1 MADGDKPVL
10 EDAELR
16 RWLVAKFGTLE
27 PLTEGLVRARVAG
40 SGKVTLVLKAG
51 SSMRKHIQGPRTS
64 LIAAVFALVCA
75 AYPTVT
81 TAQKVYFPPMPMPTK
96 SDAGGQVA
104 VQVMEMTG
112 GPFSSGAKVVL
123 RTGTRTT
130 TQNSTAVMYNQTIN
144 TNESGLAQFQGLL
157 EGEYI
162 VEVSAPGYR
171 SVLEDASIRVGHN
184 NEAFG
189 VMLIPDGPLA
199 KNGHGG
205 GPPAKALKEMEKG
218 LESMQVGKLNEAEQH
233 LKKAQDMA
241 PKSPDVNYLLG
252 VLYMRRGNSAQ
263 AREYLQKAVDA
274 APNHASALL
283 ALGEAEMQQRD
294 YSKAAET
301 LERGLQ
307 LRPTAWRAH
316 YMAGVASYQMRDYDK
331 ALEQAQAALV
341 SGQDK
346 TEGALLLVGQAQ
358 AALHQRDAA
367 LATFNQYLKEQPNGS
382 RVAAARHEIEKLN
395 AATGRGQVELAS
407 AVTPVGVGGA
417 GNGGASSDVALLRT
431 KGDSD
436 ESAMETAELPD
447 LPALPLTTETNWAP
461 PDVDEEK
468 LMFDTSADACSLSSI
483 TAKVGARIEEL
494 VSNVDRFTATEQME
508 HTALSPMGIQVSQET
523 RQFNYLVEI
532 RKSGSQDLDVQE
544 YRDGSVSVQQFP
556 AHLGTVGLP
565 TLVLVFHPY
574 YQPKYDF
581 RCEGGGTWNGR
592 KTWVV
597 HFQQKANS
605 HSEMLVY
612 HVNGRFYPVGMK
624 GRAWI
629 DEETSQILA
638 MESDMIK
645 PIPEIRLMRDHQL
658 IEYGPVAFANAG
670 TKMWLPKSADWYCSI
685 SGRRYHRRHSFSN
698 FLLFSIDDSQKIGKP
713 KDTNDEMQK
722 N

>member
-1 MADGDKPVL
+1 
-10 EDAELR
+10 
-16 RWLVAKFGTLE
+16 
-27 PLTEGLVRARVAG
+27 
-40 SGKVTLVLKAG
+40 
-51 SSMRKHIQGPRTS
+51 MRKYTQGPCKS
-64 LIAAVFALVCA
+64 LIVAVFALLCA
-75 AYPTVT
+75 AFPIRSS
-81 TAQKVYFPPMPMPTK
+81 AQKVYFPPQPMPTK
-96 SDAGGQVA
+96 SDADSGGQIS
-104 VQVMEMTG
+104 VQVMEITG
-112 GPFSSGAKVVL
+112 APFSGGAKVEL
-123 RTGTRTT
+123 RRGQRTT
-130 TQNSTAVMYNQTIN
+130 TQNSTAVMYNQTIT

-162 VEVSAPGYR
+162 VEVSAPGFR
-171 SVLEDASIRVGHN
+171 SVEEDASINVGHR

-189 VMLIPDGPLA
+189 VMLIANGPLA
-199 KNGHGG
+199 KNGHAGG
-205 GPPAKALKEMEKG
+205 VPAKALKEMEKG
-218 LESMQVGKLNEAEQH
+218 LEAMQVGRLNEAEQH
-233 LKKAQDMA
+233 LKKAQELE
-241 PKSPDVNYLLG
+241 PKNADVNYLVG

-283 ALGEAEMQQRD
+283 ALGQAELQQRD
-294 YSKAAET
+294 YAKAADS
-301 LERGLQ
+301 LERGVKLQ
-307 LRPTAWRAH
+307 PTAWRAH
-316 YMAGVASYQMRDYDK
+316 YMAGLASYQMRDYEK
-331 ALEQAQAALV
+331 ALEEAQAAV
-341 SGQDK
+341 ASGQDK
-346 TEGALLLVGQAQ
+346 TGGSLLLVGQSQ

-367 LATFNQYLKEQPNGS
+367 LATFNQILKEQLDS
-382 RVAAARHEIEKLN
+382 SKTAAVKREIEKLN
-395 AATGRGQVELAS
+395 GISPAQGKVELAS
-407 AVTPVGVGGA
+407 AVTPAGA
-417 GNGGASSDVALLRT
+417 NGSSSDVSAL
-431 KGDSD
+431 KMNGDSGD
-436 ESAMETAELPD
+436 TATETADLPD
-447 LPALPLTTETNWAP
+447 LPVLPLGTETKWAP

-468 LMFDTSADACSLSSI
+468 LMFDTSANTCSLDSV
-483 TAKVGARIEEL
+483 TNKVGARIEEL
-494 VSNVDRFTATEQME
+494 VSNVDRFTATEDMD
-508 HTALSPMGIQVSQET
+508 HTVLSPLGIQVSHET

-532 RKSGSQDLDVQE
+532 RKSGAQDLDVQE

-581 RCEGGGTWNGR
+581 KCEGGGSWNGR

-670 TKMWLPKSADWYCSI
+670 TNMWLPKSADWYCSI
-685 SGRRYHRRHSFSN
+685 SGHRYHRRHSFSN
-698 FLLFSIDDSQKIGKP
+698 FLLFQIDDSQKIGKP
-713 KDTNDEMQK
+713 KDTKDTVEK

>member
-1 MADGDKPVL
+1 MPEGLLTSVL
-10 EDAELR
+10 ET
-16 RWLVAKFGTLE
+16 GN
-27 PLTEGLVRARVAG
+27 
-40 SGKVTLVLKAG
+40 
-51 SSMRKHIQGPRTS
+51 SMRKRVPGTHFSLRGIS
-64 LIAAVFALVCA
+64 LIVSAFALACA
-75 AYPTVT
+75 AYPTISA
-81 TAQKVYFPPMPMPTK
+81 AQKVYFPPQPMPTK

-112 GPFSSGAKVVL
+112 GPFSGGAKVTL

-130 TQNSTAVMYNQTIN
+130 TQNATAVVYNQTF
-144 TNESGLAQFQGLL
+144 TSNESGLVKFQGLL

-184 NEAFG
+184 NESFG
-189 VMLIPDGPLA
+189 VMMIPEGPLA
-199 KNGHGG
+199 KNGHAG

-218 LESMQVGKLNEAEQH
+218 LQAMQVGQLKDAEQH
-233 LKKAQDMA
+233 LKKAQDLA
-241 PKSPDVNYLLG
+241 PKYPDVNYLIG
-252 VLYMRRGNSAQ
+252 VLYMRQGKSAE
-263 AREYLQKAVDA
+263 ARDYLQRAVDA

-283 ALGEAEMQQRD
+283 ALGQAEIQQRD
-294 YSKAAET
+294 YAKAAES
-301 LERGLQ
+301 LERGVQLQ
-307 LRPTAWRAH
+307 PTAWRAH
-316 YMAGVASYQMRDYDK
+316 YLAGVASFQMRDYQK
-331 ALEQAQAALV
+331 ALEEAQAAV
-341 SGQDK
+341 ASGQDK
-346 TEGALLLVGQAQ
+346 TGGSLLLVGQSQ

-367 LATFNQYLKEQPNGS
+367 LATFNQFLKEHLDSS
-382 RVAAARHEIEKLN
+382 RAAAARHEIEKLN
-395 AATGRGQVELAS
+395 GSSGQGKVELAS
-407 AVTPVGVGGA
+407 AVSPSGVGSA
-417 GNGGASSDVALLRT
+417 GNGGSTSDVAPL
-431 KGDSD
+431 GMSGSD
-436 ESAMETAELPD
+436 DTAMESAELPD
-447 LPALPLTTETNWAP
+447 LPALPLGTETNWAP
-461 PDVDEEK
+461 PDVDQEN
-468 LMFDTSADACSLSSI
+468 LMYDTIADACPLNSVA
-483 TAKVGARIEEL
+483 TKVGARVEEL
-494 VSNVDRFTATEQME
+494 VSNVDRFTATEDMD
-508 HTALSPMGIQVSQET
+508 HTSLSPLGIQISHET

-532 RKSGSQDLDVQE
+532 RKSGAQDLDVQE

-556 AHLGTVGLP
+556 GHLGTVGLP

-581 RCEGGGTWNGR
+581 KCEGGASWNGR

-597 HFQQKANS
+597 HFQQKASS

-670 TKMWLPKSADWYCSI
+670 TNMWLPKSADWYCSI
-685 SGRRYHRRHSFSN
+685 SGHRYHRRHSFSN
-698 FLLFSIDDSQKIGKP
+698 FLLFQIDDSQKIGKP
-713 KDTNDEMQK
+713 KETNDQVQK

>member
-1 MADGDKPVL
+1 
-10 EDAELR
+10 
-16 RWLVAKFGTLE
+16 
-27 PLTEGLVRARVAG
+27 
-40 SGKVTLVLKAG
+40 
-51 SSMRKHIQGPRTS
+51 MRKHTQGPCAP
-64 LIAAVFALVCA
+64 LIVAVFALLCA
-75 AYPTVT
+75 GFPIRSSG
-81 TAQKVYFPPMPMPTK
+81 QKVYFPPQPMPTK
-96 SDAGGQVA
+96 SDAGGQVS

-112 GPFSSGAKVVL
+112 GPFSGGAKVTL

-130 TQNSTAVMYNQTIN
+130 TQNATAVVYNQTF
-144 TNESGLAQFQGLL
+144 TSNESGLVQFQGLL

-184 NEAFG
+184 NESFG
-189 VMLIPDGPLA
+189 VMMIPEGPLA
-199 KNGHGG
+199 KNGHTG

-218 LESMQVGKLNEAEQH
+218 LQAMQIGQLKEAEQH
-233 LKKAQDMA
+233 LKKAQELA
-241 PKSPDVNYLLG
+241 PKNPDVNYLIG
-252 VLYMRRGNSAQ
+252 VLYMRRGKSAE
-263 AREYLQKAVDA
+263 ARDYLQKAVDA

-283 ALGEAEMQQRD
+283 ALGQAELQQRD
-294 YSKAAET
+294 YAKAAES
-301 LERGLQ
+301 LERGVTLQ
-307 LRPTAWRAH
+307 PTAWRAH
-316 YMAGVASYQMRDYDK
+316 YMAGVASYQMRDYEK
-331 ALEQAQAALV
+331 ALEEAQAAV
-341 SGQDK
+341 ASGQDK
-346 TEGALLLVGQAQ
+346 TGGSLLLVGQAQ

-367 LATFNQYLKEQPNGS
+367 LATFNQILKEQLDGS
-382 RVAAARHEIEKLN
+382 KAAAVKREIEKLN
-395 AATGRGQVELAS
+395 GISSAQGKVELAS
-407 AVTPVGVGGA
+407 AVTPAGA
-417 GNGGASSDVALLRT
+417 NGSNSDVSAL
-431 KGDSD
+431 KMNGDSGD
-436 ESAMETAELPD
+436 TATEIADLPD
-447 LPALPLTTETNWAP
+447 LPELPLGTETKWAP

-468 LMFDTSADACSLSSI
+468 LMFDTSADSCSLDSV
-483 TAKVGARIEEL
+483 TGKVGARIEEL
-494 VSNVDRFTATEQME
+494 VSNVDRFTATEDMD
-508 HTALSPMGIQVSQET
+508 HTVLSPLGIQVSHET

-532 RKSGSQDLDVQE
+532 RKSGAQDLDVQE

-581 RCEGGGTWNGR
+581 KCEGGGSWNGR

-645 PIPEIRLMRDHQL
+645 PIPEIRLTRDHQL

-670 TKMWLPKSADWYCSI
+670 TNMWLPKSADWYCSI
-685 SGRRYHRRHSFSN
+685 SGHRYHRRHSFSN
-698 FLLFSIDDSQKIGKP
+698 FLLFQIDDSQKIGKP
-713 KDTNDEMQK
+713 KDTKDTVEK

>member
-1 MADGDKPVL
+1 MK
-10 EDAELR
+10 
-16 RWLVAKFGTLE
+16 KQT
-27 PLTEGLVRARVAG
+27 
-40 SGKVTLVLKAG
+40 
-51 SSMRKHIQGPRTS
+51 QGPRPS
-64 LIAAVFALVCA
+64 VIAAVFALVCA
-75 AYPTVT
+75 AYPTLAA
-81 TAQKVYFPPMPMPTK
+81 AQKVYIPPMPMPTK
-96 SDAGGQVA
+96 SDAGGQVS

-112 GPFSSGAKVVL
+112 GPFSGGAKVVI

-130 TQNSTAVMYNQTIN
+130 TQNSTAVMYNQTIT

-171 SVLEDASIRVGHN
+171 SVLEDASIRVGHS

-189 VMLIPDGPLA
+189 VMLIADGPLA
-199 KNGHGG
+199 KNGQGG

-218 LESMQVGKLNEAEQH
+218 LQAMQISKLDEAQQH
-233 LKKAQDMA
+233 LKKAQEMA
-241 PKSPDVNYLLG
+241 PKNADVNYLVG
-252 VLYMRRGNSAQ
+252 VLYMRRGKSAE

-283 ALGEAEMQQRD
+283 ALGQAEIQQRD
-294 YSKAAET
+294 YAKAAEN
-301 LERGLQ
+301 LERGVQ

-316 YMAGVASYQMRDYDK
+316 YMAGVASYQMRDYSK
-331 ALEQAQAALV
+331 ALEEAQAAV
-341 SGQDK
+341 ASGQDK
-346 TEGALLLVGQAQ
+346 TGGSLLLVGQAQ

-367 LATFNQYLKEQPNGS
+367 LATFNQYLKEQVDGS
-382 RVAAARHEIEKLN
+382 RAAAARHEIEKLN
-395 AATGRGQVELAS
+395 GSSGQNKVELAS
-407 AVTPVGVGGA
+407 AVSPASAGGA
-417 GNGGASSDVALLRT
+417 GNGGSVSDVAPLGT
-431 KGDSD
+431 SGADD
-436 ESAMETAELPD
+436 AVEMADLPD
-447 LPALPLTTETNWAP
+447 LPSLPLTTETNWAP
-461 PDVDEEK
+461 ADVDEEK
-468 LMFDTSADACSLSSI
+468 LMFDANGDACSLDSVA
-483 TAKVGARIEEL
+483 AKVGSRIEEL

-508 HTALSPMGIQVSQET
+508 HTALSPLGIQVSQET

-532 RKSGSQDLDVQE
+532 RKSGAQDLDVQE

-556 AHLGTVGLP
+556 AHIGTIGLP

-574 YQPKYDF
+574 FQARYDF
-581 RCEGGGTWNGR
+581 KCEGSASWNGR

-612 HVNGRFYPVGMK
+612 HVNGRFYPVGLK

-629 DEETSQILA
+629 DTETSQILA

-645 PIPEIRLMRDHQL
+645 PVPEIRLMRDHQL

-713 KDTNDEMQK
+713 KETNDEVQK

>member
-1 MADGDKPVL
+1 MN
-10 EDAELR
+10 
-16 RWLVAKFGTLE
+16 
-27 PLTEGLVRARVAG
+27 
-40 SGKVTLVLKAG
+40 
-51 SSMRKHIQGPRTS
+51 KHTQGRQGRCRS
-64 LIAAVFALVCA
+64 LILAILAVLCA
-75 AYPTVT
+75 AFPTLTV
-81 TAQKVYFPPMPMPTK
+81 AQKVYFPPMPMPTK
-96 SDAGGQVA
+96 SDSGGQVS

-112 GPFSSGAKVVL
+112 GPFSGGAKVVI

-130 TQNSTAVMYNQTIN
+130 TQNATAVMYNQTIT

-171 SVLEDASIRVGHN
+171 SVLEDASIRGGHN

-189 VMLIPDGPLA
+189 VMMIADGPLA
-199 KNGHGG
+199 KNGHVG

-218 LESMQVGKLNEAEQH
+218 LQAMQVGKLDEAQQH
-233 LKKAQDMA
+233 LKKAQELA
-241 PKSPDVNYLLG
+241 PKNPDVNYLVG
-252 VLYMRRGNSAQ
+252 VLYMRRGKSGE

-283 ALGEAEMQQRD
+283 ALGQAEIQQRD
-294 YSKAAET
+294 YAKAAEN
-301 LERGLQ
+301 LERGVQLQ
-307 LRPTAWRAH
+307 PTAWRAH
-316 YMAGVASYQMRDYDK
+316 YLAGVASYQMRDYEK
-331 ALEQAQAALV
+331 ALEQAQAAV
-341 SGQDK
+341 ESGQDK
-346 TEGALLLVGQAQ
+346 TGGSLLLEGQAQ

-367 LATFNQYLKEQPNGS
+367 LATFNQYLKEQLNGS
-382 RVAAARHEIEKLN
+382 RAAAARHEIEKLN
-395 AATGRGQVELAS
+395 HSPEQGNVELAS
-407 AVTPVGVGGA
+407 AVSPASAGGA
-417 GNGGASSDVALLRT
+417 GNGGSSSDVAPLRIP
-431 KGDSD
+431 GSD
-436 ESAMETAELPD
+436 DTAMEAAELPD
-447 LPALPLTTETNWAP
+447 LPPMPLATEVKWAP

-468 LMFDTSADACSLSSI
+468 LMFDASADACPLDLV

-494 VSNVDRFTATEQME
+494 VSNVDRFTATEAME
-508 HTALSPMGIQVSQET
+508 HTALSPLGLQVAHET

-532 RKSGSQDLDVQE
+532 RKSGEKDLDVQE

-556 AHLGTVGLP
+556 AHLGTIGLP

-574 YQPKYDF
+574 YQSKYDF
-581 RCEGGGTWNGR
+581 KCEGGGSWGGR

-612 HVNGRFYPVGMK
+612 HVNGRFYPVGLK

-629 DEETSQILA
+629 DTETSQILA

-645 PIPEIRLMRDHQL
+645 TVPEIQLMRDHQL

-685 SGRRYHRRHSFSN
+685 SGHRYHRRHSFSN

-713 KDTNDEMQK
+713 KDTPDEVQK